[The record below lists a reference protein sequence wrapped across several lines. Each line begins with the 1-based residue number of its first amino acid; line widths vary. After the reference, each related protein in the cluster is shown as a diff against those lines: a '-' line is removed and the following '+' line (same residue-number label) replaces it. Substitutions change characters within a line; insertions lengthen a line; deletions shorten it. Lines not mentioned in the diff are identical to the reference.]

1 MKKKNKKITKAIV
14 LVNEIQ
20 KVREK
25 NNKNWMDLLKLSL
38 HLDLKNTSKI
48 LKNICNED
56 KKVSLLANKIYR
68 IK

>member
-1 MKKKNKKITKAIV
+1 MKKKNNKIIKAIK
-14 LVNEIQ
+14 LVDEIQ
-20 KVREK
+20 KVRKK

-38 HLDLKNTSKI
+38 QLDLKNTSKI
-48 LKNICNED
+48 LKNICKED

>member
-1 MKKKNKKITKAIV
+1 MTKKNKNVIKAIN
-14 LVNEIQ
+14 LANEIQ
-20 KVREK
+20 KIRAK

-38 HLDLKNTSKI
+38 HLDLKKTSKI
-48 LKNICNED
+48 LKNICKED

>member
-1 MKKKNKKITKAIV
+1 MKKKNKKIIKAIK
-14 LVNEIQ
+14 LVDEIQ
-20 KVREK
+20 KVRKK

-38 HLDLKNTSKI
+38 QLDLKNTSKI
-48 LKNICNED
+48 LKNICKED